1 MGKEKNW
8 ALFGC
13 GVIAHQMADAMKKQG
28 RHPYAIWNRTREKA
42 EKFKAE
48 YGLEKVY
55 DTPEELLK
63 DPKVDIVYITT
74 PHNTHIEYA
83 VAALK
88 AGKNVLCEKSIF
100 LNYAEL
106 MEAESIA
113 RSQNL
118 VLAEA
123 MTIFHMPL
131 YKKLLKRIN
140 AGDFGPVNLITLNFG
155 SYKVYDMKNRFFNKA
170 LAGGAMLDI
179 GVYALSLARIF
190 LKSSP
195 EEFKSIMK
203 KAPSGSDENSATV
216 LMNPDGQMVS
226 MMLSMHSKQPKRAV
240 ISCDKCYI
248 EIMEYPRAD
257 KAKIVW
263 TESGETEEL
272 SEGNTA
278 DALFYEIEDM
288 ERAVS
293 GNKDIMRLSDTTDV
307 MRLMTGIRLDWG
319 YFYEGENSENI
330 FYPN

>member
-1 MGKEKNW
+1 MSNEKNW
-8 ALFGC
+8 VLFGC
-13 GVIAHQMADAMKKQG
+13 GVIAHEMAEAMKKTG
-28 RHPYAIWNRTREKA
+28 RHPYAIWNRTKEKA
-42 EKFKAE
+42 LKFQEE

-55 DTPEELLK
+55 DTPEELLS
-63 DPKVDIVYITT
+63 DPDIDIVYITT

-88 AGKNVLCEKSIF
+88 AGKHVLCEKSIF

-113 RSQNL
+113 KSQDL

-131 YKKLLKRIN
+131 YKKLLKRLSH
-140 AGDFGPVNLITLNFG
+140 GDFGPVNLITLNFG
-155 SYKVYDMKNRFFNKA
+155 SYKVYDMKNRFFNKD

-216 LMNPDGQMVS
+216 LMNPDGQMVT

-240 ISCDKCYI
+240 ISCDKCYV

-263 TESGETEEL
+263 TETGETEEI
-272 SEGNTA
+272 SEGNTS
-278 DALFYEIEDM
+278 DALSYEIIDM
-288 ERAVS
+288 EKAVS
-293 GNKDIMRLSDTTDV
+293 GDKEIMRLTDTTDV

-319 YFYEGENSENI
+319 YFYDGENAENI
-330 FYPN
+330 FYPE

>member
-1 MGKEKNW
+1 MEKNW

-13 GVIAHQMADAMKKQG
+13 GVIAHEMAEAMKKKG
-28 RHPYAIWNRTREKA
+28 RHPYAIWNRTLEKA
-42 EKFKAE
+42 ENFAKE
-48 YGLEKVY
+48 YGLEKVCE
-55 DTPEELLK
+55 TPEELLEDK
-63 DPKVDIVYITT
+63 NVDIVYITT
-74 PHNTHIEYA
+74 PHNTHIDYA
-83 VAALK
+83 VKALN
-88 AGKNVLCEKSIF
+88 AGKHVLCEKSIF

-113 RSQNL
+113 KKSDL

-123 MTIFHMPL
+123 MTIYHMPL
-131 YKKLLKRIN
+131 YKELLKRFSN
-140 AGDFGPVNLITLNFG
+140 GDFGPVNLITLNFG
-155 SYKVYDMKNRFFNKA
+155 SYKVYDMKNRFFNKD

-216 LMNPDGQMVS
+216 LMNPDGQMVT

-248 EIMEYPRAD
+248 EIMEYPRAE
-257 KAKIVW
+257 KAKVVW
-263 TESGETEEL
+263 TETGETEEIDCG
-272 SEGNTA
+272 STK
-278 DALFYEIEDM
+278 DALSYEIEDM
-288 ERAVS
+288 EKAVA
-293 GNKDIMRLSDTTDV
+293 GDKDIMRLTDTTDV

-319 YFYEGENSENI
+319 YFYEGEDSENI
-330 FYPN
+330 FYPE

>member
-1 MGKEKNW
+1 MSNEKNW

-13 GVIAHQMADAMKKQG
+13 GVIAHEMAEAMKKTG
-28 RHPYAIWNRTREKA
+28 RHPYAIWNRTKEKA
-42 EKFKAE
+42 LKFQEE

-55 DTPEELLK
+55 DTPEELLS
-63 DPKVDIVYITT
+63 DPDIDIVYITT

-88 AGKNVLCEKSIF
+88 AGKHVLCEKSIF

-106 MEAESIA
+106 M
-113 RSQNL
+113 
-118 VLAEA
+118 
-123 MTIFHMPL
+123 
-131 YKKLLKRIN
+131 KRLSH
-140 AGDFGPVNLITLNFG
+140 GDFGPVNLITLNFG
-155 SYKVYDMKNRFFNKA
+155 SYKVYDMKNRFFNKD

-216 LMNPDGQMVS
+216 LMNPDGQMVT

-240 ISCDKCYI
+240 ISCDKCYV

-263 TESGETEEL
+263 TETGETEEI
-272 SEGNTA
+272 SEGNTS
-278 DALFYEIEDM
+278 DALSYEIIDM
-288 ERAVS
+288 EKAVS
-293 GNKDIMRLSDTTDV
+293 GDKEIMRLTDTTDV

-319 YFYEGENSENI
+319 YFYDGENAENFFLPRI
-330 FYPN
+330 TNYDPQ